1 MNMRGQHSF
10 RWHGAG
16 PLAGGVWLAVVLL
29 VAPWRSGAEP
39 LPTDAP
45 TTPAAAP
52 AIAPS
57 SPDTPVATAEP
68 NSDPALPQLA
78 ISALEPRYV
87 SPTRRDHIGR
97 IWAPVLINGHGP
109 FRLVLD
115 TGASHSGVTA
125 QVASEL
131 GIPLNRFPPMMLQG
145 VTGRQQVQAIRV
157 NDLTVGDLTL
167 NSARL
172 PIVTDALGG
181 AEGVLGVEG
190 LYDKRIFIDF
200 AHDQISITR
209 SHNERAGPSYMTIPL
224 QRTTLGLIVVDAI
237 IAGIPVKAIIDT
249 GGQSSIGN
257 LAMRDALARRQ
268 RDNGIVEHV
277 EGVTTDVQVGESFA
291 VPPIKIG
298 PLEMR
303 GVRVT
308 YGDMRI
314 FEHWKMTNY
323 PVVLIGMDAIGTLED
338 VVIDY
343 HRRELQVRLRHT
355 GGFIEQ
361 QWMDQLTR
369 N

>member
-1 MNMRGQHSF
+1 MRMRGQHGF
-10 RWHGAG
+10 RWYGGG
-16 PLAGGVWLAVVLL
+16 PLACGVLL
-29 VAPWRSGAEP
+29 AAGMLAASWRSGAEP
-39 LPTDAP
+39 MPSDSQALP
-45 TTPAAAP
+45 AP
-52 AIAPS
+52 AITAS
-57 SPDTPVATAEP
+57 SPDTPLVPVEP
-68 NSDPALPQLA
+68 HPDPTLPQLA
-78 ISALEPRYV
+78 ISAPEPRYV

-97 IWAPVLINGHGP
+97 IWAPVLINGQGP

-125 QVASEL
+125 QVASVL
-131 GIPLNRFPPMMLQG
+131 GIPLDRFPPMMLQG

-200 AHDQISITR
+200 QHDRITITR

-224 QRTTLGLIVVDAI
+224 QRTSLGLIVVDAVI
-237 IAGIPVKAIIDT
+237 GGIPVKAIIDT
-249 GGQSSIGN
+249 GGQTSIGN
-257 LAMRDALARRQ
+257 LAMRDALARRE
-268 RDNGIVEHV
+268 RDLGRVEHV
-277 EGVTTDVQVGESFA
+277 EGVTTDVQIGESHSI
-291 VPPIKIG
+291 PPIKIG

-308 YGDMRI
+308 YGDMHI
-314 FEHWKMTNY
+314 FEHWKMTNF

-343 HRRELQVRLRHT
+343 HRRELQVRLHQISFT
-355 GGFIEQ
+355 
-361 QWMDQLTR
+361 DQIML